1 VVALHYHDRM
11 FAPDRLPRRL
21 RGITLIELMITV
33 AILAILAAIAAPSFR
48 DMIVRNQL
56 STLSN
61 ELMAALQYARS
72 EAIVL
77 RGTVTV
83 CRSAD
88 GAGCAAAGGWEQG
101 WIAFHDR
108 NGDGQ
113 VTPAGLPAGGA
124 PAIPPDVVLRVWPAA
139 PPGYTVRTDVGIGA
153 RLRYDARGQAR
164 ETGFFILCHNLQRV
178 DARAIDVDLLRLRLA
193 TDRNGDRIPDN
204 EDLIPMGNFAS
215 CTP

>member
-1 VVALHYHDRM
+1 M
-11 FAPDRLPRRL
+11 FAPGRLFRQI
-21 RGITLIELMITV
+21 RGVTLIELMITV
-33 AILAILAAIAAPSFR
+33 AIFAILAAIAAPSFR
-48 DMIVRNQL
+48 GLIVRNQL

-61 ELMAALQYARS
+61 ELMVALQYARS

-83 CRSAD
+83 CQSAD
-88 GAGCAAAGGWEQG
+88 GVGCAAAGGWEQG

-108 NGDGQ
+108 NGDGL
-113 VTPAGLPAGGA
+113 VTPAALPAGGA
-124 PAIPPDVVLRVWPAA
+124 PALPADLVLRAWPAA
-139 PPGYTVRTDVGIGA
+139 PPGYTVRSHANIGA

-164 ETGFFILCHNLQRV
+164 ETGFFILCHTRQANPLI
-178 DARAIDVDLLRLRLA
+178 DSRAIDVDLLRLRLA

-204 EDLIPMGNFAS
+204 EDLTPMGNYTT